1 MQLNGGRVPHINWS
15 GAMEGVQGVGA
26 GFAELILGVADL
38 LKGTSAPGAVALA
51 LFVATGASMIA
62 AQLTL
67 RRACSYPSDL
77 TRVLRREQRPI
88 SRDLIEGL
96 HIPLPKRNYGPSSL
110 RQMGVWAAFCEE
122 FAYSHGPSG
131 RATSPVDPAS
141 ALSRE
146 ALGLRLGVWRIVP
159 GTLVGVGLVLT
170 FLGLIAALR
179 EAGVS
184 ITASGTDPEM
194 VKQSLSDLLT
204 IASAKFIMSL
214 AGLTGSIVFGVFLK
228 FWEVELERVASALS
242 SEVRSRLEV
251 VTPERALQQLLASS
265 LRVEALIGA
274 AR

>member
-1 MQLNGGRVPHINWS
+1 MEPAASI
-15 GAMEGVQGVGA
+15 GAS
-26 GFAELILGVADL
+26 FAEVILGLADH

-51 LFVATGASMIA
+51 LFVATGAMMLA
-62 AQLTL
+62 AHTL
-67 RRACSYPSDL
+67 LSRACSYPRDL

-88 SRDLIEGL
+88 TRDLVDGL
-96 HIPLPKRNYGPSSL
+96 HIPLPKRNYGSNSA
-110 RQMGVWAAFCEE
+110 RQMRVWSAFCEE
-122 FAYSHGPSG
+122 LLYGWDASG
-131 RATSPVDPAS
+131 RAASPVEPS
-141 ALSRE
+141 QALSRE

-159 GTLVGVGLVLT
+159 GTLVGIGLVLT

-194 VKQSLSDLLT
+194 VKQALSDLLT

-228 FWEVELERVASALS
+228 FWEVRLDLVATALS
-242 SEVRSRLEV
+242 DEVRKRLDV

-265 LRVEALIGA
+265 HRLEDLIKA
-274 AR
+274 ASER

>member
-1 MQLNGGRVPHINWS
+1 MRPMASI
-15 GAMEGVQGVGA
+15 GASFSEI
-26 GFAELILGVADL
+26 ILGLADL

-51 LFVATGASMIA
+51 LFVATA
-62 AQLTL
+62 AMMLVAHVTL
-67 RRACSYPSDL
+67 LRACSYPRDL
-77 TRVLRREQRPI
+77 TRVLKREQRPI
-88 SRDLIEGL
+88 TRDLVDGL
-96 HIPLPKRNYGPSSL
+96 HMPLPKRNYGFASA
-110 RQMGVWAAFCEE
+110 RQMRVWSAFCDELLYARE
-122 FAYSHGPSG
+122 PSG
-131 RATSPVDPAS
+131 SAASPVEPS
-141 ALSRE
+141 QALSRE

-194 VKQSLSDLLT
+194 VKQALSDLLT

-228 FWEVELERVASALS
+228 FWEVRLDIVATGLS
-242 SEVRSRLEV
+242 DEVRKRLDV

-265 LRVEALIGA
+265 LRQEDLLKA
-274 AR
+274 ARS

>member
-1 MQLNGGRVPHINWS
+1 MD
-15 GAMEGVQGVGA
+15 GVQGIGA
-26 GFAELILGVADL
+26 GFAGVILGLADL
-38 LKGTSAPGAVALA
+38 LKGTSAPGSVALA
-51 LFVATGASMIA
+51 LFVATGASMVVAHI
-62 AQLTL
+62 LL
-67 RRACSYPSDL
+67 RRACAYPRDL
-77 TRVLRREQRPI
+77 THVLRREQRGI
-88 SRDLIEGL
+88 TRDLIEGL

-110 RQMGVWAAFCEE
+110 RQMGVWAAFCDELS
-122 FAYSHGPSG
+122 FARGPSA
-131 RATSPVDPAS
+131 RATSPVDPAA

-228 FWEVELERVASALS
+228 FWEVELDRVASALAN
-242 SEVRSRLEV
+242 EVRSRLEV

-265 LRVEALIGA
+265 LRVEALLGA
-274 AR
+274 PR